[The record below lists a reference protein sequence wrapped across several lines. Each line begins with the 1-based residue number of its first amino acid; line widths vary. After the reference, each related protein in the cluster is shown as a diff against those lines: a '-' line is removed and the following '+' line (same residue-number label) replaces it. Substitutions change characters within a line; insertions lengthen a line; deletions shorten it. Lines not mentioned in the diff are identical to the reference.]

1 MNTKGYGHGR
11 IVLTLCGKE
20 DTAEAHSST
29 SLRGLLA
36 GDGSM
41 WVLTKGGVIGD
52 GGDLVKLI
60 LDGEPGPGIGYLEKS
75 ICGAPL
81 SSASKLARG
90 PMARA
95 GEREPGDFL
104 WTAFDR
110 VGLLGGSVDIGGE
123 DSLRDDRC
131 GGLDGGFMCRWL
143 VSWSTGNGC
152 EVMRRGF
159 LDGRF
164 CGYDTE

>member
-1 MNTKGYGHGR
+1 M
-11 IVLTLCGKE
+11 
-20 DTAEAHSST
+20 
-29 SLRGLLA
+29 
-36 GDGSM
+36 
-41 WVLTKGGVIGD
+41 LTKGGVIGD

-60 LDGEPGPGIGYLEKS
+60 LDSEPGPGIGYLEKS

-131 GGLDGGFMCRWL
+131 GGLDGGFMCR
-143 VSWSTGNGC
+143 
-152 EVMRRGF
+152 
-159 LDGRF
+159 
-164 CGYDTE
+164 